1 MAFAR
6 DAAPALAELPREAL
20 LARLRARPEPIVL
33 IEAPA
38 GTGKSVVL
46 RQLARAL
53 RQPVWLDAVA
63 PPPDKGGAI
72 ILWDLPPG
80 ATPEPLP
87 ECFIAGAHRLILAKR
102 PETHLPGLD
111 RAVVYGR
118 AHVLGTEAL
127 LFTEEELSAFLSH
140 RRAKRIM
147 AASGG
152 WPLLLPFAIDGR
164 AAGRLEPVFAGEWMT
179 TLAAADFV
187 TLGRLI
193 DGEMLTLA
201 SAGGLAPAVRHGSPA
216 SLRAEALRA
225 PLAAA
230 HRAEFARR
238 VGRADEAAALA
249 GALRAQGRTV
259 EAIEAL
265 QAAGRFDA
273 ALAILVEEQGFFFS
287 YRCGGEAFGRILAGF
302 PADYAQDHE
311 VIVLGRCLQALKRGD
326 LARTRQLVADH
337 FGAGA
342 LAPEA
347 VLSGTGCYSREF
359 RFFRVLMLI
368 YEDVFV
374 SDELFERIFGLIS
387 ELPGDAHVQRGSF
400 YNSMLE
406 FFIRRRRFAE
416 AEDVAIRAWE
426 HYAAAKMPMLQFYI
440 RLHQSVMRLMQGD
453 AQEAQRF
460 ADAAAADL
468 AACGYE
474 SPNDTRLLAL
484 LQACVNYEGGQVE
497 PLAHFLSS
505 EFDDFSHA
513 EIWPTV
519 VDLALHYGSQA
530 LSEHFST
537 LAARSYLDRWRVY
550 QIHTRQ
556 FAAMINIR
564 EAIILQNGNRWQE
577 AADRLHSLAPAA
589 GHEAVL
595 AQGDLRRLHA
605 RDELALAL
613 ACLRQVVFEAPSRPG
628 LAERLDQI
636 HANLQLTGRQKIAV
650 QLWLAYAH
658 KHRRDPSKCR
668 ALLVSTLERAARLGA
683 VAPLAEERY
692 FLAEL
697 LGNRRLRDF
706 VQASVPAR
714 AILRRLGLAGIA
726 AGPLGAKSGLTRRE
740 TKVLLMIAEGSSNKF
755 IAKALGLTEAT
766 VKYHLGNTYRKLGCK
781 RRREAI
787 SAARALGLLS

>member
-1 MAFAR
+1 MTVAGN
-6 DAAPALAELPREAL
+6 AAPAAAELPRTTL
-20 LARLRARPEPIVL
+20 VARLLARPEPIVL

-38 GTGKSVVL
+38 GMGKSVLL
-46 RQLARAL
+46 RQFGRAL
-53 RQPVWLDAVA
+53 RQPVRVGAAAPDAE
-63 PPPDKGGAI
+63 DGAVI
-72 ILWDLPPG
+72 LLWDLPPG
-80 ATPEPLP
+80 AVPGPLP
-87 ECFIAGAHRLILAKR
+87 ERFLAGTSRLILAKR
-102 PETHLPGLD
+102 PETPLPGLD

-118 AHVLGTEAL
+118 AHVVGPEAL
-127 LFTEEELSAFLSH
+127 LFAEVELATLLP
-140 RRAKRIM
+140 RRLAERIM

-152 WPLLLPFAIDGR
+152 WPLLLPFATGGR
-164 AAGRLEPVFAGEWMT
+164 DAARLEAVLAGEWMK

-187 TLGRLI
+187 LLGRLI
-193 DGEMLTLA
+193 DGETPALST
-201 SAGGLAPAVRHGSPA
+201 AGALAPAIRPGSPA
-216 SLRAEALRA
+216 ALRAEALRA
-225 PLAAA
+225 PLAGA

-238 VGRADEAAALA
+238 VGSANEAPALA
-249 GALRAQGRTV
+249 AALRAQGRTV
-259 EAIEAL
+259 AAIEAL
-265 QAAGRFDA
+265 QAAGRCDA
-273 ALAILVEEQGFFFS
+273 ALAILIEEQGFFFS
-287 YRCGGEAFGRILAGF
+287 YRCGAEAFARILAGF
-302 PADYAQDHE
+302 PPEFAREHE
-311 VIVLGRCLQALKRGD
+311 AIVLGRCLQALKRGD

-337 FGAGA
+337 FGAEA

-347 VLSGTGCYSREF
+347 VLSGSGHYSREF

-440 RLHQSVMRLMQGD
+440 RLHQSVMRLLQGD

-468 AACGYE
+468 AACRYD

-484 LQACVNYEGGQVE
+484 LRACVDYEGGQVE

-519 VDLALHYGSQA
+519 VDLALQYGSQA

-556 FAAMINIR
+556 FAVMINIR
-564 EAIILQNGNRWQE
+564 EVIILQNGNRWQE
-577 AADRLHSLAPAA
+577 AADRLLALAPPT
-589 GHEAVL
+589 GHEGVL
-595 AQGDLRRLHA
+595 GQGDLRRLQA

-613 ACLRQVVFEAPSRPG
+613 ACLRQAVFEAPARPG
-628 LAERLDQI
+628 LAERLEQI
-636 HANLQLTGRQKIAV
+636 DANLQLIGRQKIAV
-650 QLWLAYAH
+650 QIWIAYVH

-668 ALLVSTLERAARLGA
+668 ALLLSTLERAARLGA

-706 VQASVPAR
+706 LQASVTVR
-714 AILRRLGLAGIA
+714 TILRRLGLAGIA

-755 IAKALGLTEAT
+755 IAKSLGLTEAT